1 MRILV
6 TGGLGFIGYNVVSS
20 LERLGQEIIVTDNRT
35 LYPPTTQIEL
45 DTLIKLRENTLLGTA
60 IVYNVSIN
68 NAKAIFEIHSPDI
81 VVNLASPPR
90 QQAVSADPATSSQTM
105 SEGLITLLE
114 LCSTHKIKK
123 FVHISSS
130 MVYGNFVNDVVET
143 AVCNPIGQYGIL
155 KLASEMLVRD
165 YSRRCG
171 FAHTIIRPS
180 AVYGPLDVTDR
191 VVAKFFYTAM
201 QGGVMKVNG
210 SNETLDFTYIDDLV
224 SGIVAATRSPN
235 ANNKIYNLT
244 RGRSRTLLTAAKLV
258 QTLVGKGV
266 IETNEKDPNF
276 PSRGSLNIDAAR
288 KDFGFNPQIDIE
300 QGFKQYYDWI
310 KPE

>member
-130 MVYGNFVNDVVET
+130 MVYG
-143 AVCNPIGQYGIL
+143 
-155 KLASEMLVRD
+155 
-165 YSRRCG
+165 
-171 FAHTIIRPS
+171 
-180 AVYGPLDVTDR
+180 
-191 VVAKFFYTAM
+191 
-201 QGGVMKVNG
+201 KV
-210 SNETLDFTYIDDLV
+210 LIM
-224 SGIVAATRSPN
+224 
-235 ANNKIYNLT
+235 
-244 RGRSRTLLTAAKLV
+244 
-258 QTLVGKGV
+258 
-266 IETNEKDPNF
+266 
-276 PSRGSLNIDAAR
+276 
-288 KDFGFNPQIDIE
+288 
-300 QGFKQYYDWI
+300 
-310 KPE
+310 